1 MWRKYTNELIDA
13 LVGNST
19 EYDDLGIDDDEESE
33 DEEMSYSERWHETY
47 DSGVRFDG
55 FDDEYYD
62 TFTINVGE
70 SGETEMTFDLS
81 EEENEML
88 NIMSALGEDFEDL
101 LSHEGFE
108 NSYDRMIEAEKN
120 DSGRS

>member
-13 LVGNST
+13 LVGNSM
-19 EYDDLGIDDDEESE
+19 EYDDLGIDDEESE

-55 FDDEYYD
+55 FDDKYYD

-70 SGETEMTFDLS
+70 SGEIEMTFDLS

-88 NIMSALGEDFEDL
+88 NIMNALGEDFEDL
-101 LSHEGFE
+101 PSHEGF
-108 NSYDRMIEAEKN
+108 
-120 DSGRS
+120 